1 MTGHGGTRRGAGRPY
16 AYREP
21 LRHVT
26 VTLPD
31 SYIEQ
36 LRRYGDDNLSEG
48 IRLLVEEA
56 RTASGRSWYCPARLG
71 QGSQGVQ
78 PLARGQTRTVVT

>member
-1 MTGHGGTRRGAGRPY
+1 
-16 AYREP
+16 
-21 LRHVT
+21 VT

-31 SYIEQ
+31 PYIEQ

-56 RTASGRSWYCPARLG
+56 HTSTGRPWYVLPERAKDPKAAIHPPRNKRPP
-71 QGSQGVQ
+71 V
-78 PLARGQTRTVVT
+78 P

>member
-1 MTGHGGTRRGAGRPY
+1 MATHGGSRPGAGRTY

-21 LRHVT
+21 LRRVT
-26 VTLPD
+26 VTLPE

-56 RTASGRSWYCPARLG
+56 HTSTGRPWYVLPEWAQDPKAAIHLPGDKRP
-71 QGSQGVQ
+71 S
-78 PLARGQTRTVVT
+78 P

>member
-1 MTGHGGTRRGAGRPY
+1 MTGHGGTRCGAGRPY

-31 SYIEQ
+31 SYIAQ

-56 RTASGRSWYCPARLG
+56 RTASGRSWYVLPDWAKDPKASNHSPVDKHA
-71 QGSQGVQ
+71 QS
-78 PLARGQTRTVVT
+78 

>member
-1 MTGHGGTRRGAGRPY
+1 MASHGGSRSGAGRTF

-21 LRHVT
+21 LRRVT
-26 VTLPD
+26 VTLPE
-31 SYIEQ
+31 SYIAQ

-56 RTASGRSWYCPARLG
+56 HTSTGRPWYVLPDWAKHPKATTHPPKDRP
-71 QGSQGVQ
+71 S
-78 PLARGQTRTVVT
+78 PP